1 MQVAY
6 IIFGM
11 ETAPPSPPTNI
22 HIIHTFN
29 FYAWGSR
36 LTVQNVKIFI
46 WFISDDDSSGI
57 GSWNEIYGFIYYT
70 CISNNRCIFFYIQQ
84 WFCKKYCVSQNK
96 STDVSSISDK
106 IPSQRNLFMRLAF
119 FANIISYFLNWEKIL
134 LVKFFYN
141 WDPKW
146 KKC

>member
-1 MQVAY
+1 MSK
-6 IIFGM
+6 FLSG
-11 ETAPPSPPTNI
+11 
-22 HIIHTFN
+22 
-29 FYAWGSR
+29 
-36 LTVQNVKIFI
+36 L
-46 WFISDDDSSGI
+46 SDDDSSGI

-70 CISNNRCIFFYIQQ
+70 FISNNRCIFFYIQQ
-84 WFCKKYCVSQNK
+84 WFCKKYCVSKNK